1 MKYIRVYFRDCHG
14 PVVRAGPGQDDLKI
28 VMGRAEYFENV
39 MVGPD
44 RTDNFEIMMGRTGP
58 GRKTWKM

>member
-1 MKYIRVYFRDCHG
+1 M
-14 PVVRAGPGQDDLKI
+14 VRAGAGLDDLKM

>member
-1 MKYIRVYFRDCHG
+1 MKYIRVYFRDCHW

-44 RTDNFEIMMGRTGP
+44 RTENL
-58 GRKTWKM
+58 KQ